1 MDRHAR
7 LRRAREDNQLYP
19 NRKRAQKKR
28 TGGVR
33 FVASLVDHSGLGG
46 RRVLVTLFLHGHGG
60 LAAAIAEVVEAGAAH
75 FGLLLDLDLLDVRR
89 VDREHALDALAVADA
104 ADGEILVDAAALV
117 GDDDAGENLDALL
130 VTFTDLG
137 VHTDAIANLEGVGG
151 GRLHLG
157 GGNFFDDLVH
167 GCFLS
172 KSGRI
177 FAVFSNC
184 CACRHFSISPWLPWR
199 STSGTD
205 MPR

>member
-60 LAAAIAEVVEAGAAH
+60 LAAAVAEVVEAGAARL
-75 FGLLLDLDLLDVRR
+75 GLLLDLDLLDVGR

-104 ADGEILVDAAALV
+104 ADGEVLVDAAAFV

-137 VHTDAIANLEGVGG
+137 VDTDAVTDFERGDGM
-151 GRLHLG
+151 LHLG
-157 GGNFFDDLVH
+157 GGDIFDDLVH
-167 GCFLS
+167 GWV
-172 KSGRI
+172 I
-177 FAVFSNC
+177 
-184 CACRHFSISPWLPWR
+184 
-199 STSGTD
+199 
-205 MPR
+205 